1 MTAVITG
8 TTMTAVIVDEK
19 RWSVMAY
26 VGFVGLGVMGQPM
39 ALNLARAGTPLV
51 VWNRSPA
58 RCAPL
63 RAAGAEVAASAAE
76 VFERAGTVILMLADE
91 TAVDAVLGRGTPDFP
106 VHVAGRTVVHMG
118 TTSAEYSGALQDN
131 VRAAGGRYVEAP
143 VSGSRVP
150 AERGEL
156 VAMLAGE
163 GDAVAAVR
171 PLLSPMCREAFDCG
185 PVPDALL
192 TKFSVNL
199 FLITLVTGLTEAF
212 HFAARQGLDPGLLR
226 DVLDAGPMASSV
238 SRMKTPKLLARDFAV
253 QAGAADVLKNNRLI
267 AEAARRTGVASPLLD
282 VCHALF
288 GETVEQGHGDEDMV
302 AVLHALETRTA
313 AVGS

>member
-1 MTAVITG
+1 
-8 TTMTAVIVDEK
+8 
-19 RWSVMAY
+19 MAY

-76 VFERAGTVILMLADE
+76 VFARAGTVFLMLADE
-91 TAVDAVLGRGTPDFP
+91 SAVDAVLGRGTPDFP
-106 VHVAGRTVVHMG
+106 VRVSGRTVVHMG
-118 TTSAEYSGALQDN
+118 TTSAEYSAGLQDA

-156 VAMLAGE
+156 VAMLAGD

-267 AEAARRTGVASPLLD
+267 AEAARKTGVASPLLD

-313 AVGS
+313 AARS